1 MSNMRNRSQRSG
13 SNGGSH
19 GGSSHSGSS
28 YGGGSHSGSRPKTV
42 SRSNTNRRSN
52 GSGSSANVAGAKSN
66 YDKYIE
72 RANEA
77 KSYGD
82 RVSAEK
88 LLQYADHYMRIIIE
102 SEEKRESFS
111 DKDEFNI
118 NAYYNIT
125 DVQEDADKE
134 KELIDDESSDNN
146 NIPKEFCL

>member
-28 YGGGSHSGSRPKTV
+28 YGSSSHSSSRPKTV
-42 SRSNTNRRSN
+42 SRSNTSRRSN
-52 GSGSSANVAGAKSN
+52 GSANVAGAKSN

-88 LLQYADHYMRIIIE
+88 FLQYADHYMRIIIE
-102 SEEKRESFS
+102 SEEKRESLG

-118 NAYYNIT
+118 
-125 DVQEDADKE
+125 DADYNLADEQQSTDKE
-134 KELIDDESSDNN
+134 QELIDGESSGNN